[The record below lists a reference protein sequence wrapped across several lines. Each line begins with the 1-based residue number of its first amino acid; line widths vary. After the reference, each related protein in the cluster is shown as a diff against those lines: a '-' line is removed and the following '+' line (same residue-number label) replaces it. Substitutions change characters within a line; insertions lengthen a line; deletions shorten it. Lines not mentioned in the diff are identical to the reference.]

1 MRIWTAI
8 SYNTMA
14 GASRLEVFHGPFD
27 PKPAAKVYTKM
38 LAENPYEDDATKLV
52 ALIPG
57 DHEKS
62 STVFGPD
69 VDVGGLDFPSGF

>member
-8 SYNTMA
+8 SYNTIA
-14 GASRLEVFHGPFD
+14 GAPSLEVFHGPFD
-27 PKPAAKVYTKM
+27 PKPAAKVYTKI
-38 LAENPYEDDATKLV
+38 LGKKDGASKLV

-57 DHEKS
+57 DHAAS
-62 STVFGPD
+62 STVFGSG

>member
-8 SYNTMA
+8 SYNATA
-14 GASRLEVFHGPFD
+14 GAPRLEVFHGPFD
-27 PKPAAKVYTKM
+27 PKPAAKVYTKT
-38 LAENPYEDDATKLV
+38 LGKKDSAAKLV

-62 STVFGPD
+62 STVFGPG